1 MRISKS
7 STAWKKRAAL
17 LLTVTALCTA
27 SSPFTSFAA
36 DPVTASEVNISV
48 KGGTRG
54 LTASGIT
61 PGHVYAGASGWSE
74 GAAGDTNS
82 VAIGGGQVGS
92 MSSSA
97 SVRGQNSVA
106 VGAGASIDVSSSQDA
121 FNSAN
126 ATAIGTS
133 SSVSAMQG
141 TAVGYKSKVT
151 GAQGTAMGEQSTA
164 EAAGAATFGEGSHA
178 KAEKSTALGTGAN
191 VGDGANNSVALG
203 AGSTVYK
210 SDLAST
216 DKNGVVSLG
225 SGNAERRLIHVADGV
240 NDTDAATVGQMT
252 TAVANATKNVDD
264 ITMNTTDAL
273 NKKSETRSFKQAG
286 LVPGK
291 SNSSYSTAIGNT
303 GFGDPSIGKNS
314 AMSVAIGDVSQIGD
328 NAERST
334 AIGYNSNI
342 AAGAEHSVA
351 IGESTSVT
359 KKESVAVG
367 EKATVQTQNAIA
379 IGTGAK
385 IASGAVNSIAIGGQ
399 YAYDEEDGLGGG
411 SDYLVEENA
420 KNSTVIGTAGLSQS
434 EGGVA
439 LGKGA
444 RVTYDAD
451 NSAALGTDSIV
462 SDNDILQN
470 DSKGVVSF
478 GSSDTNEGFT
488 RRLINISDGV
498 NNTDAATVGQLNKAV
513 ASATQN
519 VDDVTMNT
527 TDALNGSTETR
538 SFKAA
543 GLVPGKSNSNYSTAI
558 GNTGFGDP
566 SIGTNSDMSVA
577 VGDVAHIGDKA
588 ERSTAIGYNSNIA
601 TEAEHSVA
609 IGESSSVSKKESVA
623 VGKDAQVETQNAI
636 AIGTGARIGVGA
648 VNSVAIGGQYEYDE
662 EDGLGGGSDY
672 LVADNAKNSTVIGA
686 AALSQS
692 EGGTA
697 LGEGARVAEDANDS
711 VALGHGSYVGSE
723 DLVAS
728 DKNGVVS
735 VGTSADSDGNAV
747 TRRIINVS
755 DGVKDSDAAT
765 LGQLNKAMQS
775 KTYTADGTL
784 QHDIDTMKA
793 GINSNAQKVGTG
805 KLTNGAEDLTQG
817 VNTNTA
823 SIQKNS
829 SAIQQNTTAINENS
843 NAIQR
848 NATAIQQNTDSIT
861 SLNTHVRNLDQE
873 VDSVG
878 ALSAALAGLHPIDYD
893 GTESRFQI
901 SAAAGTYDGKQAVAL
916 GGFYHANRDVMF
928 SLGASSTFGNDR
940 KAAGNIGV
948 TFRVGPSAN
957 KTVDNNQN
965 NDDIEMLKA
974 EIQELKAEIRNLKSK

>member
-1 MRISKS
+1 MRMSKS
-7 STAWKKRAAL
+7 STVWKKRAAL
-17 LLTVTALCTA
+17 LLTVTALCTG

-36 DPVTASEVNISV
+36 NPVTASEVNISV
-48 KGGTRG
+48 KGDTRG

-61 PGHVYAGASGWSE
+61 PGHVYAAADGWKE

-82 VAIGGGQVGS
+82 VAMGGGQVGS
-92 MSSSA
+92 MSTPA

-106 VGAGASIDVSSSQDA
+106 IGAGASIDVSSSKDN

-126 ATAIGTS
+126 ATAIGTTA
-133 SSVSAMQG
+133 SVSAMQG
-141 TAVGYKSKVT
+141 TAVGYSSKVT
-151 GAQGTAMGEQSTA
+151 GAKGTAIGEQSSA
-164 EAAGAATFGEGSHA
+164 EAEDAAAFGEGSHA
-178 KAEKSTALGTGAN
+178 KATKSTAIGTGAN
-191 VGDGANNSVALG
+191 VGDGANNSVAIG
-203 AGSTVYK
+203 AGSTVYN
-210 SDLAST
+210 SDLKST

-225 SGNAERRLIHVADGV
+225 TGNAERRIIHVADGV
-240 NDTDAATVGQMT
+240 NDSDAATVGQLT
-252 TAVANATKNVDD
+252 TAVANATKEVDD
-264 ITMNTTDAL
+264 ITMKTTDAL
-273 NKKSETRSFKQAG
+273 NKKSETRSFKNAG

-291 SNSSYSTAIGNT
+291 SNSRYSTAIGNT
-303 GFGDPSIGKNS
+303 GFGDPSIGTKS
-314 AMSVAIGDVSQIGD
+314 DMSVSIGDVSQVGD

-367 EKATVQTQNAIA
+367 
-379 IGTGAK
+379 
-385 IASGAVNSIAIGGQ
+385 
-399 YAYDEEDGLGGG
+399 
-411 SDYLVEENA
+411 
-420 KNSTVIGTAGLSQS
+420 
-434 EGGVA
+434 
-439 LGKGA
+439 
-444 RVTYDAD
+444 
-451 NSAALGTDSIV
+451 
-462 SDNDILQN
+462 
-470 DSKGVVSF
+470 
-478 GSSDTNEGFT
+478 
-488 RRLINISDGV
+488 
-498 NNTDAATVGQLNKAV
+498 
-513 ASATQN
+513 
-519 VDDVTMNT
+519 
-527 TDALNGSTETR
+527 
-538 SFKAA
+538 
-543 GLVPGKSNSNYSTAI
+543 
-558 GNTGFGDP
+558 
-566 SIGTNSDMSVA
+566 
-577 VGDVAHIGDKA
+577 
-588 ERSTAIGYNSNIA
+588 
-601 TEAEHSVA
+601 
-609 IGESSSVSKKESVA
+609 
-623 VGKDAQVETQNAI
+623 KDAQVETQNAI
-636 AIGTGARIGVGA
+636 AIGTGARIGTGA

-672 LVADNAKNSTVIGA
+672 LVADDAKNSTVIGA

-711 VALGHGSYVGSE
+711 VALGHGSYAGSE
-723 DLVAS
+723 DLVNS

-735 VGTSADSDGNAV
+735 VGTSADSDGNPV

-755 DGVKDSDAAT
+755 DGVKNSDAVT

-784 QHDIDTMKA
+784 QQDINTMKTD
-793 GINSNAQKVGTG
+793 INSNAQKVGTV

-817 VNTNTA
+817 VNANTA

-893 GTESRFQI
+893 GKGSRFQI

-957 KTVDNNQN
+957 QTVDNQN
-965 NDDIEMLKA
+965 NNDIEMLKA
-974 EIQELKAEIRNLKSK
+974 EIQELKAEIRTLKSK